1 PGALVIPNLNDTQLV
16 VPLIPPGYEFMD
28 RFNQLDL
35 KFAKL
40 FKINSV
46 RMTGQFEIFNAL
58 NASSVIALRGGTGI
72 TAAAS
77 PNITATGYSLTAA
90 SAGGTFIGTPNYH
103 QPGDIPQG
111 RLFKFGM
118 QIKW

>member
-1 PGALVIPNLNDTQLV
+1 
-16 VPLIPPGYEFMD
+16 MD
-28 RFNQLDL
+28 RFNQFDM

-40 FKINSV
+40 FRVNGV
-46 RMTGQFEIFNAL
+46 RLTGQFEIFNAL
-58 NASSVIALRGGTGI
+58 NSSAVNALRSGTGI
-72 TAAAS
+72 TAS
-77 PNITATGYSLTAA
+77 SSTATGYSLTAA
-90 SAGGTFIGTPNYH
+90 AAGGTYFGTPNYH